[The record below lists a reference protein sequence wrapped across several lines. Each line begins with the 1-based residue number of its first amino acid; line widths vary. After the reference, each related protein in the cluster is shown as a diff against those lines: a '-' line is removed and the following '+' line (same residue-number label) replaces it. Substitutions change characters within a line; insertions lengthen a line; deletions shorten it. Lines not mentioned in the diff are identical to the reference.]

1 MREGTDGPIRAEE
14 IAAAFS
20 VRSRFDDT
28 AVTRTRGSAVR
39 PTLVAAI
46 IHDSMTNEPTVEHEH
61 AHSMTGHVLGQIGL
75 HWPEPG
81 DPCGEGLHL
90 HVSPLLLEPD
100 GHFDFGVLGVFLD
113 MAGSQAGPMRP
124 FVHADI
130 SIQRI
135 ARPRGKKVFI
145 DARTLRAGKR
155 TSIVQVEAFDELGTR
170 VADSTQQVSYRSF
183 PGSDDAGSDERGA
196 EMRRRF
202 RASFDGVCKLEGRLH
217 DIIGLR
223 EGTADDGSS
232 FWTMPSGEASQNG
245 FGGLH
250 GGVAFDLV
258 TDAAVGGASQQTGQR
273 ARANGALLRYLAP
286 ATVGPFRAVPTVMVE
301 DDGAAFVRVQVYDD
315 GQDARLCILGEVHTT
330 LI

>member
-1 MREGTDGPIRAEE
+1 
-14 IAAAFS
+14 
-20 VRSRFDDT
+20 
-28 AVTRTRGSAVR
+28 
-39 PTLVAAI
+39 
-46 IHDSMTNEPTVEHEH
+46 
-61 AHSMTGHVLGQIGL
+61 MTGHVLGQIGL
-75 HWPEPG
+75 HWPEAG

-90 HVSPLLLEPD
+90 HISPLLLEPD
-100 GHFDFGVLGVFLD
+100 GHIDFGVLGVFLD

-135 ARPRGKKVFI
+135 ARPVGEKVFI

-170 VADSTQQVSYRSF
+170 VADSTQQVSYR
-183 PGSDDAGSDERGA
+183 PLPETEGGDPAAGERSA

-202 RASFDGVCKLEGRLH
+202 RESFDGVCKLEGRLH
-217 DIIGLR
+217 DIIGLS
-223 EGTADDGSS
+223 EGVADDGSP
-232 FWTMPSGEASQNG
+232 FWTMPSGHASQNG

-258 TDAAVGGASQQTGQR
+258 TDAGAGGASWKTGAP

-301 DDGAAFVRVQVYDD
+301 EDGAAFVRVQVYDD
-315 GQDARLCILGEVHTT
+315 GQDGKLCILGEVHTST
-330 LI
+330 IRENSHGA